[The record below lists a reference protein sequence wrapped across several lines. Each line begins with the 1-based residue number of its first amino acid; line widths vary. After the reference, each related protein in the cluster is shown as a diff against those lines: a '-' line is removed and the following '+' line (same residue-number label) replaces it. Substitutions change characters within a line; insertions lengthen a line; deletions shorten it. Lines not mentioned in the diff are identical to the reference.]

1 MCVVTGRRWLSLCMC
16 SYREK
21 VAELHIVN
29 IEKLW
34 REESGEAWLSGC
46 WFLRPNE
53 TFQLATRK
61 YLPKVC
67 PRPTGGRHC
76 GPGSHHPI
84 GPTLCHRATTPWGL
98 YCGPGPTTQ
107 LDLHCGPGSHHSTGP
122 TLCHRAQH
130 FTGPSLW
137 PRVPPPNRGLHS
149 VIGPPLHGAYT
160 VDQGPPPNW
169 AYTVAQGPTTPQGL
183 HCAIGPSTSRG
194 LHCGPGSHHPI
205 GAYTGLGAY
214 TLAQGPTP
222 PRGLHCPRTSS
233 PHGAYTVS
241 LSSSLHVARMHKQ
254 CINSHMSK
262 DVSLFYSFRSFS
274 L

>member
-67 PRPTGGRHC
+67 SRPTGGRHC

-98 YCGPGPTTQ
+98 YCGPGPNTQ
-107 LDLHCGPGSHHSTGP
+107 LGLHCGPGSHHSARP
-122 TLCHRAQH
+122 TLCHRAQGAVLLTVGRSYVGNDVTH
-130 FTGPSLW
+130 STLLDRACACSYKNLPKYRSY
-137 PRVPPPNRGLHS
+137 RVSNT
-149 VIGPPLHGAYT
+149 A
-160 VDQGPPPNW
+160 
-169 AYTVAQGPTTPQGL
+169 
-183 HCAIGPSTSRG
+183 PSTSRG

-262 DVSLFYSFRSFS
+262 DVSLF
-274 L
+274 